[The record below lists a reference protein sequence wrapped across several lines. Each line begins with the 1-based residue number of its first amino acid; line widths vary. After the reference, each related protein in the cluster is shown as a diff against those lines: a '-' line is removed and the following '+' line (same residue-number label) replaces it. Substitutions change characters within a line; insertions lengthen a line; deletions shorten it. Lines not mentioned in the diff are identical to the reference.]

1 VGDPFKDTSSVAMNP
16 VIKFTT
22 LFGLLA
28 VELAVSLSAERG
40 SGFTTVLAA
49 VFFLVSAIF
58 VWRSFYG
65 MRIKVERAGAGA
77 PAMAKHKPV
86 VAMDRSGLI
95 VSLVAQLVGLAVGA
109 AALSW
114 WEGGRQ
120 SADIETLKV
129 RLADERGVV
138 QAKVKQLTDE
148 LNAEKQRREALEQ
161 VIEQQKTKRR

>member
-1 VGDPFKDTSSVAMNP
+1 MDRASLIGS
-16 VIKFTT
+16 
-22 LFGLLA
+22 LLGLL
-28 VELAVSLSAERG
+28 
-40 SGFTTVLAA
+40 
-49 VFFLVSAIF
+49 I
-58 VWRSFYG
+58 
-65 MRIKVERAGAGA
+65 
-77 PAMAKHKPV
+77 
-86 VAMDRSGLI
+86 
-95 VSLVAQLVGLAVGA
+95 GLAVGA

-161 VIEQQKTKRR
+161 VVEQQKSRRR